1 MEKEKELCDEEPL
14 MEQPTFCKVAAELAF
29 ANAGKNIFSD
39 TNHATISTPSGTSA
53 LQLLAVH
60 LANDYKGNKVV
71 YMPNRTWFVHESI
84 FKETGIETQGYR
96 YFDPAS
102 YKFDFS
108 HVCEDM
114 LRIPKESM
122 ILFHACA
129 HVSITSGINWWLVQH
144 IMYSSNTPCQTTKIR
159 AILFSTRTRRES
171 TLPKNNGKKYQPSLN
186 DAKF

>member
-1 MEKEKELCDEEPL
+1 MNLGEGTVRDENGDPYMFPSIKKAQFNVMEKEKELHCDEEPL

-114 LRIPKESM
+114 LRMPKESM

-129 HVSITSGINWWLVQH
+129 HVSIISGIN
-144 IMYSSNTPCQTTKIR
+144 
-159 AILFSTRTRRES
+159 
-171 TLPKNNGKKYQPSLN
+171 
-186 DAKF
+186 

>member
-1 MEKEKELCDEEPL
+1 M
-14 MEQPTFCKVAAELAF
+14 LAT
-29 ANAGKNIFSD
+29 ACTIASSQDTSNLPSAPCLLVDLLLSCVKNIFSD

-114 LRIPKESM
+114 LRMPKESM

-129 HVSITSGINWWLVQH
+129 HVSMISGINCQLVEQK
-144 IMYSSNTPCQTTKIR
+144 YNASCKRLNFVLS
-159 AILFSTRTRRES
+159 LFSTRTRRES
-171 TLPKNNGKKYQPSLN
+171 TLRKNSGKKYQPSLK